1 MEVPMS
7 EAVAIVVGSF
17 VLAMA
22 PVFVAA
28 HYYREQMR
36 RKRLK
41 RLDHHHD
48 WRDWSSARH

>member
-1 MEVPMS
+1 MS
-7 EAVAIVVGSF
+7 DTVAIVVGSF

-28 HYYREQMR
+28 HYYREHRR
-36 RKRLK
+36 RKLLRQMG
-41 RLDHHHD
+41 HHHD